1 MLTIETRPFWPFS
14 CILLKVVYRNTRYM
28 CIVFVA
34 NIIWRS
40 GHVIRSS
47 FLLDFSFLHHSCR
60 RDVKAIKH
68 DQFGRALN
76 GDTFWPPNR
85 SFHGFSGHI
94 GWGSNK
100 TSRQRA
106 IESLMIKRRASLP
119 SFNFRFVQEQESISI
134 AKKDKTLIKVSDL
147 FSRRKTFSS
156 LRFMGTL
163 GSFSLNLTSRLLRG
177 RPNVRTFEVCF
188 HIL

>member
-1 MLTIETRPFWPFS
+1 
-14 CILLKVVYRNTRYM
+14 
-28 CIVFVA
+28 
-34 NIIWRS
+34 
-40 GHVIRSS
+40 
-47 FLLDFSFLHHSCR
+47 
-60 RDVKAIKH
+60 
-68 DQFGRALN
+68 
-76 GDTFWPPNR
+76 
-85 SFHGFSGHI
+85 
-94 GWGSNK
+94 
-100 TSRQRA
+100 
-106 IESLMIKRRASLP
+106 MIKRRASLP

-188 HIL
+188 HILWNMKPKRWIWIQIRRVWWRHTFRGLRFESLDSCPTESNGLTVWYQIKSWLVPISCRKWISSYKNHGVRVVCCRSFEQVRRPVLGESRYFSVEAWDLGRYL

>member
-1 MLTIETRPFWPFS
+1 M
-14 CILLKVVYRNTRYM
+14 
-28 CIVFVA
+28 
-34 NIIWRS
+34 II
-40 GHVIRSS
+40 
-47 FLLDFSFLHHSCR
+47 
-60 RDVKAIKH
+60 
-68 DQFGRALN
+68 FGNALN

-85 SFHGFSGHI
+85 SFHFQRPYWLGVRQ
-94 GWGSNK
+94 NLVA
-100 TSRQRA
+100 RQRA

-188 HIL
+188 HILWNMKPKRWIWIQIRRVWWRHTFRGLRFESLDSCPTGLNRTIVSYGS